1 MLESNKDVEKWIED
15 HSSVQKRKKPIIIV
29 LLFVINL
36 FLLVVYVLS
45 NGGLIQLVIM
55 LTAIIGIFQMRR
67 WGLYLYSAYFLIV
80 IIGSFIVIVS
90 DIPSHMLPP
99 EAQLSFQQWI
109 TRNII
114 PVITIILSFYYR
126 KQMS

>member
-55 LTAIIGIFQMRR
+55 LAAIIGIFQMRR